1 MWHAPFDDLEREGVG
16 ALSEFE
22 CHAGHRRG
30 GAVLDGQR
38 DIAAVAG
45 VAVAAEVEV
54 GIAPAMELGGAAQ
67 GLAGADVASALLGV
81 VDDDHGDGVAALQL
95 SQIGEQRRHLT
106 SGVLIDAM
114 QTHQGIEDEQA
125 QLQVGDG
132 VVEASAV
139 GREIQ
144 SYGGCGDDLD
154 VEIGKA
160 EAGGGADAVEPPA
173 HDVERVLG
181 GIEQNAA
188 GAWHAEATQARNAGR
203 GRDRD
208 GRRLSELRS
217 RTGPASC
224 RMPRRPAA
232 ALQ

>member
-1 MWHAPFDDLEREGVG
+1 
-16 ALSEFE
+16 
-22 CHAGHRRG
+22 
-30 GAVLDGQR
+30 
-38 DIAAVAG
+38 
-45 VAVAAEVEV
+45 
-54 GIAPAMELGGAAQ
+54 MELGGAAQ

-106 SGVLIDAM
+106 AGVLIDAM
-114 QTHQGIEDEQA
+114 QTHEGIEHQQA
-125 QLQVGDG
+125 RLQVGDG

-144 SYGGCGDDLD
+144 SHGGCGDDLD

-203 GRDRD
+203 DRRGVLGGSDLEGVDDRALLQIAAHAPGVILQDAMHDEVVDDGNALPAPDEPRDAFQV
-208 GRRLSELRS
+208 E
-217 RTGPASC
+217 PAEA
-224 RMPRRPAA
+224 RVAHVGV
-232 ALQ
+232 

>member
-1 MWHAPFDDLEREGVG
+1 MRARSVTGEAIALLGSAESAGGDEGSEALVEGGGADAAARAQLGKRHRPVDIGERGSDALVYGTGRRRLWHAPFDDLEREGVG

-22 CHAGHRRG
+22 CHAGHGRG

-54 GIAPAMELGGAAQ
+54 GIAPGMELGGAAQ

-95 SQIGEQRRHLT
+95 SQIGEQWRHLT
-106 SGVLIDAM
+106 AGVLIDAM
-114 QTHQGIEDEQA
+114 QTHEGIEHEQA
-125 QLQVGDG
+125 RLQVGDG

-144 SYGGCGDDLD
+144 SHGGCGDDLD
-154 VEIGKA
+154 VEMWSA
-160 EAGGGADAVEPPA
+160 SS
-173 HDVERVLG
+173 
-181 GIEQNAA
+181 AA
-188 GAWHAEATQARNAGR
+188 
-203 GRDRD
+203 
-208 GRRLSELRS
+208 
-217 RTGPASC
+217 
-224 RMPRRPAA
+224 
-232 ALQ
+232 